1 MTNYL
6 PIIFKHFLGTA
17 DTKALTSLSL
27 QQYFRLLIWSAVEE
41 MICSPKFVKTRTVSQ
56 TTKGYFCLTLVTII
70 FEIVWIVLIHLHA
83 HPQGI

>member
-1 MTNYL
+1 
-6 PIIFKHFLGTA
+6 
-17 DTKALTSLSL
+17 
-27 QQYFRLLIWSAVEE
+27 VEE